1 MTELRKEAPT
11 VDNDADAKPIAAS
24 TAVSGDGVLTD
35 TAGVEAKKDIRTIK
49 RPIIAAC
56 IGNGIEWMDYAMYGY
71 LAPVLGALFFPSHNP
86 TTQLL
91 TAFATFALAFVIR
104 PFGSLIFG
112 PMGDRIGRKKTL
124 AAIIILM
131 AGATFLI
138 GCLPTYSA
146 VGVAAPILL
155 ILLRL
160 VQGLSAGGET
170 GTAYTFLAEYAPE
183 KRRGFFTSF
192 GNVSAFI
199 GALFGSSL
207 VTAGFFALGDSGM
220 ESWGWRI
227 PFLIAGPLGMVGL
240 YLRLKIEDTPE
251 FQVIEAK
258 RKVETAP
265 LREAVRNHWR
275 AMIRCGLVGA
285 MHGVGFYT
293 VLTYLPSFLSDIE
306 TIGSAAAFIGSSVA
320 LIAAIITLPFVG
332 SLSDRIGRRPVIIAT
347 CCAYILL
354 AYPIFYLLSTGNLIA
369 ALVAL
374 AILGVVFGSYASAP
388 FAFMAEMFPTRVRV
402 SCYSLGF
409 NTFAAL
415 LAGPTAF
422 IAVYLVDQTGSG
434 TAPAFYVMFV
444 AVLALVAT
452 LLSSETAKQP
462 LREM

>member
-1 MTELRKEAPT
+1 MEATMTELRKEAPT
-11 VDNDADAKPIAAS
+11 V
-24 TAVSGDGVLTD
+24 SG
-35 TAGVEAKKDIRTIK
+35 GVEAKKDIRTVK

-56 IGNGIEWMDYAMYGY
+56 IGNGIEWMDYAMYGF
-71 LAPVLGALFFPSHNP
+71 LAPVLGAVFFPSDNP

-91 TAFATFALAFVIR
+91 TAFATFALAFVVR
-104 PFGSLIFG
+104 PFGSMIFG

-131 AGATFLI
+131 SGATFLI
-138 GCLPTYSA
+138 GCLPTYA
-146 VGVAAPILL
+146 AIGVAAPILL

-160 VQGLSAGGET
+160 LQGLSAGGET

-207 VTAGFFALGDSGM
+207 VTVGFLTLGDSGM
-220 ESWGWRI
+220 ESWGWRV
-227 PFLIAGPLGMVGL
+227 PFLLAGPLGLVGL
-240 YLRLKIEDTPE
+240 YLRLKIEETPE
-251 FQVIEAK
+251 FQAIEGEQELEK
-258 RKVETAP
+258 AP

-293 VLTYLPSFLSDIE
+293 VLTYLPSFLSKIA

-354 AYPIFYLLSTGNLIA
+354 AYPIFYMLSTGNLVA
-369 ALVAL
+369 ALAAL
-374 AILGVVFGSYASAP
+374 AVLGVIFGSYASAP
-388 FAFMAEMFPTRVRV
+388 FAFMAEMFPAKVRV

-409 NTFAAL
+409 NIFSAL

-422 IAVYLVDQTGSG
+422 IAVYLVDRTGSG

-444 AVLALVAT
+444 AVLALIAT
-452 LLSSETAKQP
+452 LLSSETAKEP
-462 LREM
+462 LRKV